1 VLTSPIPR
9 VARPPADK
17 LHVHFGAGRLGFGL
31 VIPALESSGSPYIV
45 MNRPSAV
52 WAPVVER
59 EKEAQQHVAV
69 KARSLPLPARAVIRS
84 RDLLKYREGASAR
97 SPRERVIPDRARDV
111 FGDARERVGDAS
123 ARRAALERR
132 VGASDRSRARVARKN
147 ISKAVEP
154 FFFAD

>member
-1 VLTSPIPR
+1 
-9 VARPPADK
+9 
-17 LHVHFGAGRLGFGL
+17 VHFGAGRLGFGL

-69 KARSLPLPARAVIRS
+69 KARSLPRPARAVIRS

-97 SPRERVIPDRARDV
+97 SPRERGIPDRARDV

-154 FFFAD
+154 FFFAAAA